1 MKILLL
7 SGFRGRATNQRYH
20 IHELA
25 EFSVEGGYLID
36 GFPSTG
42 HTSAIASASL
52 INAMKF
58 TPVATL
64 DSDRF
69 PPVSMVQDSR
79 PYHPTRIFADSKL
92 KVAVFS
98 SYLALPPQEHKPMAR
113 MMLKWARDR
122 KVEWIVSS
130 VAVGTQIPEGKIMA
144 VGSTE
149 EARKK
154 IAGASMEVMGSGMV
168 TGIPGALLNHGA
180 IGSQNVIVVL
190 YNPTHEGAD
199 YRAGALLCTA
209 MSRLVPGTACD
220 IDSLQAEAE
229 KAERAMREAETES
242 GEGVLKRGMYG

>member
-7 SGFRGRATNQRYH
+7 PGFRGRATNQRYH

-52 INAMKF
+52 INAMRF

-79 PYHPTRIFADSKL
+79 PYHPTRIFADSRL

-98 SYLALPPQEHKPMAR
+98 SYLALPSQEHKPMAR

-154 IAGASMEVMGSGMV
+154 IAGASMEVMGSGMI

-180 IGSQNVIVVL
+180 IGGQNVIVVL